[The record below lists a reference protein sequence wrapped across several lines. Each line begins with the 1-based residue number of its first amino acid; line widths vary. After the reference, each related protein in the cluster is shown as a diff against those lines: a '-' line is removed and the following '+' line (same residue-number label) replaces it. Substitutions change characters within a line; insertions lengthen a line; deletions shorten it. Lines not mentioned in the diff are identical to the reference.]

1 MTALPRQC
9 AVLVGG
15 MGTRLGSLTAT
26 TPKPLLDCGG
36 RPFLAWVMRELS
48 RFGFEE
54 FVLLAGHLSEHVD
67 GFAAEVPRYLPKAA
81 TVKVS
86 REPAP
91 AGTGGALWH
100 ARDILDQR
108 FLVLNGDSWCDT
120 NLARFIAGASS
131 PGALGHVLLL
141 RVKDASRYGVVE
153 LSGQRIVA
161 FHERPPSPVP
171 GTINGGIY
179 VLNKS
184 ALDYVKP
191 VCSLERDVLPQ
202 LAREGLL
209 TGQATDGYFIDI
221 GVPDD
226 YARAQIELPKRLH
239 RPAVYFDR
247 DGVLNEDIG
256 WVGSSDRFQWIEGAQ
271 DAVRAVTDMGFHA
284 FVVTNQAGVAR
295 GRYTEQD
302 VATLHRWMIGEL
314 RAAGG
319 TIDDLRFCPM
329 HPEAVV
335 AEYRGNS
342 DHRKPGPGMII
353 DLAQKWAVDPM
364 RSFLIGDRDTD
375 LQAAAGADVPGYLFS
390 GGNLHAFVTRLLA
403 ERCSDLT

>member
-15 MGTRLGSLTAT
+15 MGTRLGPLTVA

-48 RFGFEE
+48 RFGVEE

-67 GFAAEVPRYLPKAA
+67 AFAAEVARWLPKPA
-81 TVKVS
+81 TVRVS

-100 ARDILDQR
+100 AKELLDEQ
-108 FLVLNGDSWCDT
+108 FLMINGDSWCDT
-120 NLARFIAGASS
+120 NLARLLAGAAT

-153 LSGQRIVA
+153 LAGDRIAA

-171 GTINGGIY
+171 GIINAGIY
-179 VLNKS
+179 VLQKNV
-184 ALDYVKP
+184 LDYVKP

-202 LAREGLL
+202 LARKGLL
-209 TGQATDGYFIDI
+209 TGQATDSYFIDI

-247 DGVLNEDIG
+247 DGVLNEDLG
-256 WVGSSDRFQWIEGAQ
+256 WVGSIDRFHWIEGAKE
-271 DAVRAVTDMGFHA
+271 AVRAVTDIGFHA

-302 VATLHRWMIGEL
+302 VVSLHLWMVGEL

-319 TIDDLRFCPM
+319 TIDDLRFCPV
-329 HPEAVV
+329 HPDAVIEA
-335 AEYRGNS
+335 YRGVS

-353 DLAQKWAVDPM
+353 DLSQKWAVDSK
-364 RSFLIGDRDTD
+364 RSFLIGDKDTD
-375 LQAAAGADVPGYLFS
+375 LQAAAGADIPGYLFP
-390 GGNLHAFVTRLLA
+390 GGNLHSFVDGLLA
-403 ERCSDLT
+403 ERSSA